1 MLGCPALVIVLGKSM
16 SAFTSR
22 PSPQAISVS
31 DLNRQ
36 ARQMLERGF
45 GDCWVEGEISG
56 LARPASGHIYFT
68 LKDAKAQLRCAFF
81 RNRAGL
87 SRTPLK
93 DGDRIK
99 VRGRVS
105 IFEPRGDYQLI
116 VDAVQPS
123 GEGEL
128 MAAYE
133 RLKRQLQAEGM
144 FANARALPYPPRHL
158 ALITSATGAAVRDV
172 LAVLQARWPMVRVS
186 LFPVPV
192 QGREAPPA
200 LIRALAL
207 VNRQARTNRQARSE
221 AQELD
226 GDPFDAVLITRGG
239 GSLEDLWAFNDE
251 HLVRAIFHSQLPVM
265 AAVGHEV
272 DVTLAE
278 FAADVRAPTPS
289 AAAERLVPNR
299 RDLEATLRQQRQRLA
314 RAWQHRANA
323 ESQRLDHLRARLR
336 HPGERLA
343 QQRRHLQTL
352 DRRLQLAM
360 RQRLQRGRQH
370 LDATI
375 RRFTLHD
382 PSRAL
387 RHSRERIDQLRQRLE
402 AAQSLRLRQERQRLE
417 GFARELN
424 AVSPL
429 AVLGRG
435 YSILQDDAGQ
445 VVRAASQ
452 TQPGQTLT
460 ARLGEGRLKLEV
472 KRRLKR

>member
-1 MLGCPALVIVLGKSM
+1 MDATGTPPL
-16 SAFTSR
+16 
-22 PSPQAISVS
+22 SVS

-56 LARPASGHIYFT
+56 LARPASGHIYFS
-68 LKDAKAQLRCAFF
+68 LKDAKAQLKCAFF
-81 RNRAGL
+81 RNRASL

-133 RLKRQLQAEGM
+133 RLKRQLSAEGM
-144 FANARALPYPPRHL
+144 FANARPLPYPPRHL
-158 ALITSATGAAVRDV
+158 ALITSPTGAAIRDV

-186 LFPVPV
+186 VLPSPV

-207 VNRQARTNRQARSE
+207 VNRQARRDAETPVAARAPGAPE
-221 AQELD
+221 
-226 GDPFDAVLITRGG
+226 PFDAVLITRGG

-251 HLVRAIFHSQLPVM
+251 HLVRAIHHSALPVM
-265 AAVGHEV
+265 AAIGHEV
-272 DVTLAE
+272 DTTLAE

-289 AAAERLVPNR
+289 AAAERLVPDR
-299 RDLEATLRQQRQRLA
+299 RDLEATLSQQRRRLLQ
-314 RAWQHRANA
+314 AWRGRFNA

-343 QQRRHLQTL
+343 QQRQHLAGL

-360 RQRLQRGRQH
+360 QQRLQRDRQR
-370 LDATI
+370 LETAT
-375 RRFTLHD
+375 RRFARHD
-382 PSRAL
+382 PSRTL
-387 RHSRERIDQLRQRLE
+387 RQSRERVDQLRQRLE
-402 AAQSLRLRQERQRLE
+402 SAQQRQLQRERHRLE
-417 GFARELN
+417 GVARELN

-435 YSILQDDAGQ
+435 YSILQNDDGQ

-472 KRRLKR
+472 KRRLKH

>member
-1 MLGCPALVIVLGKSM
+1 MPAP
-16 SAFTSR
+16 T
-22 PSPQAISVS
+22 PQAISVS

-56 LARPASGHIYFT
+56 LARPASGHIYFS
-68 LKDAKAQLRCAFF
+68 LKDAKAQLKCAFF

-93 DGDRIK
+93 DGDHIK

-116 VDAVQPS
+116 VEAVQPS

-133 RLKRQLQAEGM
+133 RLKQTLQAEGA
-144 FANARALPYPPRHL
+144 FANARPLPYPPRHL
-158 ALITSATGAAVRDV
+158 ALITSPTGAAIRDV
-172 LAVLQARWPMVRVS
+172 LAVLRARWPMVRVS
-186 LFPVPV
+186 VFPVPV

-207 VNRQARTNRQARSE
+207 VNRQARNDSAGNDATGAEPERVDS
-221 AQELD
+221 
-226 GDPFDAVLITRGG
+226 DPFDAILITRGG

-251 HLVRAIFHSQLPVM
+251 HLARAIFRSALPVM
-265 AAVGHEV
+265 AAIGHEV
-272 DVTLAE
+272 DHTLAE

-289 AAAERLVPNR
+289 AAAERLVPDR
-299 RDLEATLRQQRQRLA
+299 RDLTASLEQVRARLT
-314 RAWQHRANA
+314 RAWQARANA

-343 QQRRHLQTL
+343 QQRRHLETL
-352 DRRLQLAM
+352 EQRLIGAMQRRLAGE
-360 RQRLQRGRQH
+360 RQRLSTVEQ
-370 LDATI
+370 
-375 RRFTLHD
+375 RFTRHD
-382 PSRAL
+382 PARTLARTRAQVADL
-387 RHSRERIDQLRQRLE
+387 QTRLEAAQRRQLQQARQRLE
-402 AAQSLRLRQERQRLE
+402 AS
-417 GFARELN
+417 ARELN

-435 YSILQDDAGQ
+435 YAIVQDDGGQ
-445 VVRAASQ
+445 VIRAASQ
-452 TQPGQTLT
+452 THPGQTLT
-460 ARLGEGRLKLEV
+460 ARLGDGRLKLEV